1 MEQPDY
7 EKTWIMLVKERNTL
21 LSQRTSLEN
30 ELSEIGTK
38 LRHVNEV
45 LMHLAPLAGMPDGDN
60 IAGLGITDAIRQ
72 ILKGTEERL
81 SPIEVR
87 DSLLEKG
94 FDLSGLSAPMAS
106 IYKILSRLADVGNPE
121 IFRER
126 EDDGKVFYR
135 WIRTDDDIPF

>member
-1 MEQPDY
+1 
-7 EKTWIMLVKERNTL
+7 
-21 LSQRTSLEN
+21 
-30 ELSEIGTK
+30 
-38 LRHVNEV
+38 
-45 LMHLAPLAGMPDGDN
+45 
-60 IAGLGITDAIRQ
+60 LGITDAIRQ